1 MSWRFLR
8 SCVRYFNRLI
18 YKYWSLEM
26 DERAEGT
33 ILENPLALALNSK
46 LHMNSR
52 VLKKSP
58 GMQVILD
65 PYLQRSG

>member
-1 MSWRFLR
+1 
-8 SCVRYFNRLI
+8 
-18 YKYWSLEM
+18 M
-26 DERAEGT
+26 DERAEDT
-33 ILENPLALALNSK
+33 ILENPIALALNSK

-65 PYLQRSG
+65 ATNNCRYPYLQRSG